1 MSSAMTT
8 THQPLALYNPAL
20 LPADVLL
27 AEFTA
32 RRPLLETLLGI
43 VRGNQPGHPPQHCL
57 LIGDRGAGKTTTLWA
72 VAHRV
77 ARNTELGCKW
87 QPVVFDEESRRVGD
101 LADFWLECIR
111 QWEHAT
117 RATTDKARALLEE
130 APSNIEERARR
141 TFMDMVERSRRRA
154 LLLIDNLNDLLSAIH
169 DPEPLHRL
177 RAFLMKESGV
187 MVIGAATRYFDEVT
201 SVDKPFNDFFRYFD
215 LRPLSI
221 EEMQECLVALA
232 QLSGD
237 EGVKQALQ
245 ERGGT
250 LRTLHLLTGG
260 NPRLIKTFYRLLR
273 DGLRG
278 EIRADLE
285 RLLDEFTPYFKAIV
299 DALPGQQQRILDAIA
314 LAWDPVEVST
324 VATVTRIASNQ
335 VSAQIRALVKNGMVS
350 EAAGRPKRKS
360 YLLADRFS
368 NIHYLMR
375 HGRAA
380 RNRFDWFVAM
390 VQLVFPDGNSGDLLA
405 RFASDAAKCGPD
417 GQRDARAILESALNR
432 AENAESRRRLLHAT
446 LRESWDSSALESL
459 GQWFDTERAKQDLPE
474 IEIVTF
480 CGQMPPALRKK
491 LGFKPTD
498 ASWWVQLTDFLEE
511 KEAWELAKACYH
523 KAIEL
528 DPQDPA
534 PWCFLGNLLG
544 DRLFDYPE
552 AKAAYRKAVEVGPS
566 YAYAWTCLGNTLKGV
581 LGRPSEAELALRKAT
596 EVNPTYAYGWLCLG
610 DFLCDARRLKESE
623 AVYRKATEAI
633 PTDPRV
639 WTHLARLLGDAL
651 KRPMEAEVAYR
662 KATEVDPT
670 YAYAWASLADLLGRV
685 LGRPKEAEDALH
697 NARSALLEGIRRN
710 PRDPYLRVHF
720 ALLLARNADT
730 RREARTQAARAI
742 ELQPS
747 SPAGQECFKGLCGS
761 DVETLRSVLPTL
773 AKWCAAHPKDTQTFR
788 FVVAGFIHLSHLTK
802 PAEVLA
808 LLDALPDATPFE
820 ILRDAFRA
828 HGEPDYLHRLAPER
842 RSIAIELLNQIAT
855 PPRKIAASKTKK
867 TKQPRTCRT

>member
-1 MSSAMTT
+1 MTT

-20 LPADVLL
+20 LPPDVLL

-43 VRGNQPGHPPQHCL
+43 VRGNQAGHPPQHCL
-57 LIGDRGAGKTTTLWA
+57 LIGARGAEKTTTLWA
-72 VAHRV
+72 VAHSV
-77 ARNTELGCKW
+77 ARDLDLGCKW

-117 RATTDKARALLEE
+117 RATTDKAKALLEE
-130 APSNIEERARR
+130 APADIEERAKRI
-141 TFMDMVERSRRRA
+141 FMDMVERSGRRA
-154 LLLIDNLNDLLSAIH
+154 LLLIDNLNDLLSSIH
-169 DPEPLHRL
+169 DAEPLHRL
-177 RAFLMKESGV
+177 RAFLMKESRV

-201 SVDKPFNDFFRYFD
+201 SVDKPFNDFFRYFE
-215 LRPLSI
+215 LRSLSL
-221 EEMQECLVALA
+221 EEMQESLVALA

-237 EGVKQALQ
+237 DGVKRALQ
-245 ERGGT
+245 EHGGT

-299 DALPGQQQRILDAIA
+299 DALPGQQQRIFDAIA

-324 VATVTRIASNQ
+324 IATVTRIASNQ

-350 EAAGRPKRKS
+350 EVAGHPKRKS

-390 VQLVFPDGNSGDLLA
+390 VQLVFPDGNSGDLLT
-405 RFASDAAKCGPD
+405 RFASDSAKCGPE

-498 ASWWVQLTDFLEE
+498 AHWWFQLTDFLEE
-511 KEAWELAKACYH
+511 KEAWELAEACYH
-523 KAIEL
+523 KAIEI
-528 DPQDPA
+528 DPQDPSF
-534 PWCFLGNLLG
+534 WCFLGRLLL
-544 DRLFDYPE
+544 DHLFSPAE
-552 AKAAYRKAVEVGPS
+552 AEAAYRKATEAGPS
-566 YAYAWTCLGNTLKGV
+566 YAYAWTCLGKLLAGV
-581 LGRPSEAELALRKAT
+581 IERPAEAET
-596 EVNPTYAYGWLCLG
+596 
-610 DFLCDARRLKESE
+610 
-623 AVYRKATEAI
+623 
-633 PTDPRV
+633 
-639 WTHLARLLGDAL
+639 
-651 KRPMEAEVAYR
+651 AYR
-662 KATEVDPT
+662 KAVEADPKD
-670 YAYAWASLADLLGRV
+670 AYAWTCLGDLL
-685 LGRPKEAEDALH
+685 
-697 NARSALLEGIRRN
+697 
-710 PRDPYLRVHF
+710 
-720 ALLLARNADT
+720 
-730 RREARTQAARAI
+730 
-742 ELQPS
+742 
-747 SPAGQECFKGLCGS
+747 S
-761 DVETLRSVLPTL
+761 D
-773 AKWCAAHPKDTQTFR
+773 C
-788 FVVAGFIHLSHLTK
+788 
-802 PAEVLA
+802 
-808 LLDALPDATPFE
+808 
-820 ILRDAFRA
+820 
-828 HGEPDYLHRLAPER
+828 
-842 RSIAIELLNQIAT
+842 
-855 PPRKIAASKTKK
+855 
-867 TKQPRTCRT
+867 